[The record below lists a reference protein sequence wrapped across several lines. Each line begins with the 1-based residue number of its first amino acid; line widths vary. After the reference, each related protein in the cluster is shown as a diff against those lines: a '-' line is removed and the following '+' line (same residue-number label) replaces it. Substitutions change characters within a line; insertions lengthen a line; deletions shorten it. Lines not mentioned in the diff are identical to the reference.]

1 MNKNILN
8 TLLAGAAA
16 IGLAS
21 CGENTWNNHYLDGF
35 EGGVN
40 YDKPINGSYTLTPSD
55 YEAISK
61 LMEAKA
67 TTDAEKAAAKAIKT
81 NLYFDKT
88 GPFPAKVAI
97 PAFCETAS
105 FPYYFAS
112 SSSTV
117 DIVYAEAD
125 AVPAELTALAAAKT
139 YTVSTD
145 NYKAAWESDE
155 NYIKGFAPVTPASK
169 YLPGMLTEA
178 FTDATEGTY
187 AVVTYDEASSNP
199 VFTIDDNAPKVYIN
213 ETFAEGMGEFTID
226 NVKLPGT
233 STYVW
238 KHDTYNGDSYMKA
251 SGFVKG
257 KFDSEGWLLSPEV
270 KLSANANAVLTFEQ
284 AWKNFASVE
293 NAKVEATVQV
303 REKGGEWK
311 KLEPQNFPENTSYNF
326 YPSGDISLAAYN
338 GKTIQIGFCYKSTT
352 ESAGTLEVKNI
363 VLQDGGQAARSSRAL
378 AAEVPTVTKNAVYYY
393 NGSKWSVATGV
404 SILNP
409 ADYAAMGVSNNKL
422 TDPKIYLP
430 MYLKNKL
437 PYAQSDD
444 QQFVVYN
451 GTKADLFVFDG
462 AEWTLNNNGLETVTG
477 RYNKSGDEW
486 SFVKYIGKATFH
498 LFEES
503 QIELD
508 KSYLFVYG
516 SICATPVDKGSS
528 YGYLIAANVDVADG
542 NIVAPTDA
550 NAFTFASSC
559 TVGDK
564 TVKAPEGKFIII
576 DSNNRYIRWDGSHA
590 SVNVDNAV
598 TLDGEKIAAGY
609 LWSAT
614 NNNDGSWSVQ
624 CTIGEETRTFYFSTK
639 YNNFAAYS
647 SASADDVLP
656 SLFILE

>member
-8 TLLAGAAA
+8 TLLAGAIT

-40 YDKPINGSYTLTPSD
+40 YDKPVSGSYTLTPSD

-88 GPFPAKVAI
+88 GPYPAKVAI

-105 FPYYFAS
+105 FPYYLAS
-112 SSSTV
+112 SNSSI

-125 AVPAELTALAAAKT
+125 AVPAELTALAGAKT
-139 YTVSTD
+139 YTVSVD
-145 NYKAAWESDE
+145 NYKAVWESDE

-169 YLPGMLTEA
+169 YLPGILAEA

-213 ETFAEGMGEFTID
+213 ETFAEGMGEFTIE

-251 SGFVKG
+251 SGYVKG
-257 KFDSEGWLLSPEV
+257 KFESEGWLISPDV
-270 KLSANANAVLTFEQ
+270 KLSDNANAVLTFEQ

-326 YPSGDISLAAYN
+326 YPSGNISLAAYN

-393 NGSKWSVATGV
+393 NGSKWSAATGV
-404 SILNP
+404 AILNP
-409 ADYAAMGVSNNKL
+409 ADYAAMGASNDKL
-422 TDPKIYLP
+422 NDPEIYLP
-430 MYLKNKL
+430 LYLKNNF
-437 PYAQSDD
+437 PYAQSGD
-444 QQFVVYN
+444 QEFVVYN

-462 AEWTLNNNGLETVTG
+462 TAWNRNNNGLETVTG
-477 RYNKSGDEW
+477 RYNKSNDEW

-498 LFEES
+498 IFEET

-508 KSYLFVYG
+508 KSYLFVSG

-528 YGYLIAANVDVADG
+528 YGYLMAASVAVSDG

-559 TVGDK
+559 TIGDK
-564 TVKAPEGKFIII
+564 TVKAPEGKFVII

-590 SVNVDNAV
+590 SVNVDNAAK
-598 TLDGEKIAAGY
+598 LDGENIAAGY

-614 NNNDGSWSVQ
+614 NNGDGTWSVQ
-624 CTIGEETRTFYFSTK
+624 CTIGEETRTIFFSTK
-639 YNNFAAYS
+639 YSNFAAYA
-647 SASADDVLP
+647 SASANDVLP
-656 SLFILE
+656 SLYILE